1 MRGVNSEHPML
12 IRDEIIYEE
21 FQPMWSRYPSVIDG
35 QTNGRTH
42 GEIAMA
48 IQRSA

>member
-1 MRGVNSEHPML
+1 MKLFTKNSNLCGHVT
-12 IRDEIIYEE
+12 
-21 FQPMWSRYPSVIDG
+21 PSVIDG

-42 GEIAMA
+42 AEIAMA